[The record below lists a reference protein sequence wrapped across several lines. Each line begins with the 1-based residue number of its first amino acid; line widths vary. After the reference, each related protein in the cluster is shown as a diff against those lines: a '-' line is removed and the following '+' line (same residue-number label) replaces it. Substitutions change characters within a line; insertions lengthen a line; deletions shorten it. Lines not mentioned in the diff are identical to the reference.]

1 MKFHQSTV
9 INNID
14 KFPGA
19 YSNGKYRLPRDNND
33 MLQIWR
39 VCEYFQ
45 FESFLEIGFSA
56 GQTFGLFLDSTLN
69 NNTKYVAVDNDFERN
84 QTIFEDIFNNH
95 PKRKNIHFVPVDSRD
110 LVLTEKFDFI
120 HIDGNHTY
128 EFVLNDFNKCLPSMY
143 EKTILSIDD
152 TFDDGVNRVIQE
164 HLLGQHNFIPF
175 LAGNKQILF
184 CHTSN
189 VPTDFLNQG
198 LRTGLDDFVVFDN
211 WDYNGFFV
219 TKMHVP
225 NFIEEN
231 FSIFYQALQTYNI

>member
-1 MKFHQSTV
+1 MKFHQSIV

-19 YSNGKYRLPRDNND
+19 YVNGKYRLPRDNND

-56 GQTFGLFLDSTLN
+56 GQTFGLFLDATQSDH
-69 NNTKYVAVDNDFERN
+69 TKYVAVDNDFERN
-84 QTIFEDIFNNH
+84 QPIFEDIFKNH
-95 PKRKNIHFVPVDSRD
+95 PKIKNIQCLPIDSRD
-110 LVLTEKFDFI
+110 LSLTEKFDFI

-128 EFVLNDFNKCLPSMY
+128 EFVLNDFCKCLPLMY
-143 EKTILSIDD
+143 EKTILSMDD
-152 TFDDGVNRVIQE
+152 TLDDGVNRVIQE

-189 VPTDFLNQG
+189 IPTEFLKQG
-198 LRTGLDDFVVFDN
+198 LRVGLDDFVVFDN
-211 WDYNGFFV
+211 WNYNKFYV
-219 TKMHVP
+219 VKMHVP

-231 FSIFYQALQTYNI
+231 FPIFYQALQTYNI

>member
-1 MKFHQSTV
+1 MKFHQSIV

-14 KFPGA
+14 KFPGW
-19 YSNGKYRLPRDNND
+19 YVNGKYRLPRDNND

-45 FESFLEIGFSA
+45 FESFLEIGLCA
-56 GQTFGLFLDSTLN
+56 GQTFGLFLDATQSDH
-69 NNTKYVAVDNDFERN
+69 TKYVAVDNDFERN
-84 QTIFEDIFNNH
+84 QPIFEDIFKNH
-95 PKRKNIHFVPVDSRD
+95 PKIKNIQCLPIDSRD
-110 LVLTEKFDFI
+110 LSLTGKFDFI

-128 EFVLNDFNKCLPSMY
+128 EFVLNDFCKCLPLMY
-143 EKTILSIDD
+143 EKTILSMDD
-152 TFDDGVNRVIQE
+152 TLDDGVYRVIQE

-189 VPTDFLNQG
+189 IPTEFLKQG
-198 LRTGLDDFVVFDN
+198 LRVGLDDFVIFDN
-211 WDYNGFFV
+211 WNYNKFNV
-219 TKMHVP
+219 VKMHVP

-231 FSIFYQALQTYNI
+231 FPIFYQALQFYNI